1 MPTTN
6 KSPLS
11 FSHGTQR
18 PRSKAPPPLI
28 TNGYTY
34 ALETYCNRP
43 QPPDGGVSA
52 PICPQWV
59 SALFAAPT
67 AFCPRVPDS
76 SCLRL
81 SDRSHSSLS
90 ARRTHGRRILHQMSQ
105 VPALIWAQRREK
117 VFVTFECLETTDV
130 SVTFSDGL
138 LSLDAKSKGKVY
150 KLENLPLF
158 LEIEAEE
165 SKWFKNDR

>member
-1 MPTTN
+1 
-6 KSPLS
+6 
-11 FSHGTQR
+11 
-18 PRSKAPPPLI
+18 
-28 TNGYTY
+28 
-34 ALETYCNRP
+34 
-43 QPPDGGVSA
+43 
-52 PICPQWV
+52 
-59 SALFAAPT
+59 
-67 AFCPRVPDS
+67 
-76 SCLRL
+76 
-81 SDRSHSSLS
+81 
-90 ARRTHGRRILHQMSQ
+90 MSQ